1 MSVQD
6 LGVLET
12 PALLHDERI
21 TVVGSPLFVEW
32 RNTPILAVLND
43 VANPLRI

>member
-21 TVVGSPLFVEW
+21 TVVGSPLFV
-32 RNTPILAVLND
+32 TPILAVLND